1 MKNVNKKKF
10 SKIMIFTLILA
21 ISVSVI
27 YSISVFAN
35 VQTEKSNSIEE
46 VVGKYIDNMKNQN
59 FNGVI
64 EMINSKDV
72 GYDAQVYN
80 YKIMNES
87 VNEPDRASKLASASL
102 NDVIA
107 NQYGYI
113 KEKFGPNAWDNV
125 TYNIIKKNCPS
136 KREEFVNTET
146 GQTLSEKE
154 AVDQADNYW
163 KDFAKKK
170 GIEYAEFLN
179 IKEFSGEFNEEENM
193 NILIAKE
200 LGYQPPVKVNLVD
213 EYDFY
218 EVHLSFNGDTETSD
232 GENSFRISV
241 DNKTGIF
248 KIFQGLRWSVPLSDE
263 NMKDI

>member
-10 SKIMIFTLILA
+10 SKIMILTLVLA
-21 ISVSVI
+21 VSISTI

-35 VQTEKSNSIEE
+35 VQTEKSTGIEE

-59 FNGVI
+59 FNGVV
-64 EMINSKDV
+64 EMINSKDI
-72 GYDAQVYN
+72 GYDARVHN

-87 VNEPDRASKLASASL
+87 VNEPGRSGKLVSASL

-113 KEKFGPNAWDNV
+113 KEKFGENAWNNV
-125 TYNIIKKNCPS
+125 SYNVIKKNCPS

-154 AVDQADNYW
+154 AVDLADNYW

-179 IKEFSGEFNEEENM
+179 IKEFSGEFNAEENM

-218 EVHLSFNGDTETSD
+218 EVDLSFNGDTETSD

-241 DNKTGIF
+241 DNKAGIF
-248 KIFQGLRWSVPLSDE
+248 KICHGLHWSVPLSDE
-263 NMKDI
+263 NMTDI